1 MVVVFF
7 QQSIGYMSDQLSRTK
22 LHFEK
27 QNYIFLWFALKRSR
41 NIIHFICVFVF
52 NVIKQGGG
60 QKE

>member
-27 QNYIFLWFALKRSR
+27 QNYIFLWFALKRS
-41 NIIHFICVFVF
+41 
-52 NVIKQGGG
+52 
-60 QKE
+60 